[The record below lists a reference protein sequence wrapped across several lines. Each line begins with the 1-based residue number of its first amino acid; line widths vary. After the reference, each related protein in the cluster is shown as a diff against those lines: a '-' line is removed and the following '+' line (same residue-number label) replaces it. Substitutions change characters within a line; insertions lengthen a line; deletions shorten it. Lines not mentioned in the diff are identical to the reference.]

1 MPDTSFFA
9 TQVEQ
14 TQTGHPWYGPPI
26 TQVVEGLT
34 APQAAAR
41 PIPGAH
47 SIWEIVL
54 HMTGWVRE
62 VRRRLEQGKPRMP
75 DDGDWPDS
83 PQATEGNWWQ
93 SLDELQTAHA
103 ELREALQQFP
113 ETKLTDNVGTAQDQS
128 LGSGVSYM
136 VMLQGLLQHD
146 AYHLGQVALLKRAL
160 ERGGK

>member
-1 MPDTSFFA
+1 MPDTAFYA
-9 TQVEQ
+9 TLVEQ
-14 TQTGHPWYGPPI
+14 TQAGKPWYGPAI

-34 APQAAAR
+34 VQQAAAR

-62 VRRRLEQGKPRMP
+62 VRRRLDQGHPRMP
-75 DDGDWPDS
+75 DDGDWPEAPHPS
-83 PQATEGNWWQ
+83 EGNWWQ
-93 SLDELQTAHA
+93 SLDELQSAHA
-103 ELREALQQFP
+103 ELREALQKFP
-113 ETKLTDNVGTAQDQS
+113 ESKLSENVGTASDQS
-128 LGSGVSYM
+128 LGSGVSYA

-160 ERGGK
+160 EGKR